1 MDQEWTG
8 EECPIGK
15 GWKVALEGPAGGWQD
30 WGADSGRQ
38 RKQKQAGR
46 PGANLFLHR
55 TTHRLLNSIPRHRP
69 QGWGLFL
76 YKRHSHRLK

>member
-38 RKQKQAGR
+38 DSNESENRQE
-46 PGANLFLHR
+46 
-55 TTHRLLNSIPRHRP
+55 
-69 QGWGLFL
+69 GLGQTYFSTGP
-76 YKRHSHRLK
+76 HTGC